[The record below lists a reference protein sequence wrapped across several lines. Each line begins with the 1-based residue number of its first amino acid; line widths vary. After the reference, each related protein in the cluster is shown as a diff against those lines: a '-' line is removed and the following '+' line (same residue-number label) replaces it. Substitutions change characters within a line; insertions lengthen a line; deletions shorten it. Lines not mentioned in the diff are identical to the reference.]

1 MKAYLISIGDELLI
15 GQTINTNVAYIG
27 RALSDINI
35 EVIESSVVGDKMEAI
50 LYELDKASSVADLI
64 VITGGLGPTHDD
76 ITRSAIVKYFNTE
89 LIQNKEVLDDI
100 QQFFS
105 KRGRTVTELNASQ
118 ALVPQIAIPI
128 RNKRGTAPG
137 MWIEKN
143 NKIYIVMPGVPY
155 EMKGMM
161 EDFVIPK
168 LSDLTKGNGSVIK
181 KLILQTTGIPEST
194 LFERLGNLD
203 ELLQGAKIAFLPN
216 QYGVKLRIT
225 VTEANA
231 EVAANRLNE
240 IEQKIRTKVGRYI
253 FARGEETLEE
263 VIGKILSERGL
274 TLSVAE
280 SCTGGEICT
289 RLTNVSGSSKY
300 FERGIITYSN
310 AAKVELLKVNEDT
323 IAEVGAVSLEVAM
336 QMAEGVRAVSGT
348 DIGIST
354 TGILGPTGATTNK
367 PVGLVYIGYCDEKV
381 CTAKKFLFGD
391 DRILNKQRATQAAL
405 EMLRRQ
411 LLGISDEE

>member
-27 RALSDINI
+27 SSLSDINI
-35 EVIESSVVGDKMEAI
+35 EVIKSSVVGDNLDSILSELSEACD
-50 LYELDKASSVADLI
+50 LADLI

-89 LIQNKEVLDDI
+89 LIKSEEILENIK
-100 QQFFS
+100 QFFA

-118 ALVPQIAIPI
+118 ALVPKIAIPI
-128 RNKRGTAPG
+128 RNHRGTAPG
-137 MWIEKN
+137 MWIEQNK
-143 NKIYIVMPGVPY
+143 KIYVVMPGVPF

-168 LSDLTKGNGSVIK
+168 LSEKTKGNGIVIK
-181 KLILQTTGIPEST
+181 KLILQTTGIPESN

-203 ELLQGAKIAFLPN
+203 ELLLGAQMAFLPS
-216 QYGVKLRIT
+216 QYGVKLRVT
-225 VTEANA
+225 VKDKDESSAL
-231 EVAANRLNE
+231 NRLNE

-253 FARGEETLEE
+253 YARGDETLEE
-263 VIGKILSERGL
+263 VIGKILIDRGL
-274 TLSVAE
+274 TLAVAE
-280 SCTGGEICT
+280 SCTGGEVSSRI
-289 RLTNVSGSSKY
+289 TNVSGSSKY
-300 FERGIITYSN
+300 FERGIVTYSN
-310 AAKVELLKVNEDT
+310 ASKVELLKVNEDT
-323 IAEVGAVSLEVAM
+323 IAEFGAVSREVAM
-336 QMAEGVRAVSGT
+336 QMAEGVKAISGT

-391 DRILNKQRATQAAL
+391 NRLLNKQRATQAAL

>member
-27 RALSDINI
+27 SALSDINI

-50 LYELDKASSVADLI
+50 LYELDKASSMADLI

>member
-105 KRGRTVTELNASQ
+105 KRGRMVTELNASQ
-118 ALVPQIAIPI
+118 ALVPKIAIPM

-225 VTEANA
+225 VTEVSD
-231 EVAANRLNE
+231 EVAVNRLNE

-323 IAEVGAVSLEVAM
+323 IAEVGVVSLEVAM

>member
-27 RALSDINI
+27 SALSDLSI
-35 EVIESSVVGDKMEAI
+35 EVIETSVVGDNLDSI
-50 LYELDKASSVADLI
+50 ISELQKASSMADLI

-76 ITRSAIVKYFNTE
+76 VTRSAIVKYFNTE
-89 LIQNKEVLDDI
+89 LVQNDEVLEDI
-100 QQFFS
+100 QTFFS

-118 ALVPQIAIPI
+118 ALVPKIAIPI

-137 MWIEKN
+137 MWIEQQG
-143 NKIYIVMPGVPY
+143 KIYVVMPGVPY

-168 LSDLTKGNGSVIK
+168 LSEMTKGNGSVIK

-203 ELLQGAKIAFLPN
+203 ELLLGAKMAFLPN

-225 VTEANA
+225 VTEKDDQI
-231 EVAANRLNE
+231 AASRLNE

-253 FARGEETLEE
+253 YARGEETLEE
-263 VIGKILSERGL
+263 VIGKILSDRGL
-274 TLSVAE
+274 TLAVAE

-289 RLTNVSGSSKY
+289 RITNVSGSSKY
-300 FERGIITYSN
+300 FERGIVTYSN
-310 AAKVELLKVNEDT
+310 ASKVELLKVNEDT
-323 IAEVGAVSLEVAM
+323 LAEHGAVSSEVAM

-381 CTAKKFLFGD
+381 CTARKFLFGD

-411 LLGISDEE
+411 LLGISYDD

>member
-27 RALSDINI
+27 SALSDINI
-35 EVIESSVVGDKMEAI
+35 EVIESSVVGDNMEAI
-50 LYELDKASSVADLI
+50 INELDKASSMADLI

-76 ITRSAIVKYFNTE
+76 ITRSAIVKYFKTE
-89 LIQNKEVLDDI
+89 LIQNKEVLEDI

-181 KLILQTTGIPEST
+181 KIILQTTGIPEST

-231 EVAANRLNE
+231 EVALNRLNE

-323 IAEVGAVSLEVAM
+323 IAEAGAVSPEVAM

>member
-118 ALVPQIAIPI
+118 ALVPKIAIPI

-323 IAEVGAVSLEVAM
+323 IAKVGAVSLEVAM

>member
-27 RALSDINI
+27 SALSDINI
-35 EVIESSVVGDKMEAI
+35 EVIETSVVGDNMDSI
-50 LYELDKASSVADLI
+50 LQELSKASSMADLI
-64 VITGGLGPTHDD
+64 IITGGLGPTHDD

-89 LIQNKEVLDDI
+89 LIQSKEVLDDI
-100 QQFFS
+100 TEFFS
-105 KRGRTVTELNASQ
+105 RRGRKVTELNATQ
-118 ALVPQIAIPI
+118 ALVPKIATPI

-137 MWIEKN
+137 IWIEKD
-143 NKIYIVMPGVPY
+143 NKIFVVMPGVPF

-161 EDFVIPK
+161 EEFVIPK
-168 LSDLTKGNGSVIK
+168 LSEITRNNGLVIK

-203 ELLQGAKIAFLPN
+203 ELLQGAQIAFLPS

-225 VTEANA
+225 VKEKNETDAINK
-231 EVAANRLNE
+231 LNE

-253 FARGEETLEE
+253 YARGDETLEE
-263 VIGKILSERGL
+263 VIGKILSDRGL
-274 TLSVAE
+274 TIAVAE
-280 SCTGGEICT
+280 SCTGGEVCSRI
-289 RLTNVSGSSKY
+289 TNVSGSSKY
-300 FERGIITYSN
+300 FERGIVTYSN

-323 IAEVGAVSLEVAM
+323 LAEVGAVSREVAM

-348 DIGIST
+348 DIGLST

-367 PVGLVYIGYCDEKV
+367 PVGLVYIGYCDDKV
-381 CTAKKFLFGD
+381 CTAKKFLFGE

-405 EMLRRQ
+405 EMLRRK

>member
-1 MKAYLISIGDELLI
+1 M
-15 GQTINTNVAYIG
+15 
-27 RALSDINI
+27 
-35 EVIESSVVGDKMEAI
+35 
-50 LYELDKASSVADLI
+50 
-64 VITGGLGPTHDD
+64 
-76 ITRSAIVKYFNTE
+76 
-89 LIQNKEVLDDI
+89 
-100 QQFFS
+100 
-105 KRGRTVTELNASQ
+105 
-118 ALVPQIAIPI
+118 
-128 RNKRGTAPG
+128 
-137 MWIEKN
+137 
-143 NKIYIVMPGVPY
+143 
-155 EMKGMM
+155 
-161 EDFVIPK
+161 
-168 LSDLTKGNGSVIK
+168 
-181 KLILQTTGIPEST
+181 
-194 LFERLGNLD
+194 
-203 ELLQGAKIAFLPN
+203 AFLPN

-225 VTEANA
+225 VTDLNDKD
-231 EVAANRLNE
+231 AANRLNE

-300 FERGIITYSN
+300 FERGIVTYSN

-323 IAEVGAVSLEVAM
+323 IAQVGAVSPEVAM

-381 CTAKKFLFGD
+381 CTAKKFLFGE

>member
-15 GQTINTNVAYIG
+15 GQTINTNAAYIG
-27 RALSDINI
+27 NALSDLSI
-35 EVIESSVVGDKMEAI
+35 EVIETSVVGDNLDSI
-50 LYELDKASSVADLI
+50 ISELQKASSMADLI

-76 ITRSAIVKYFNTE
+76 VTRSAIVKYFNTE
-89 LIQNKEVLDDI
+89 LVQNNEVLEDI
-100 QQFFS
+100 QTFFS

-118 ALVPQIAIPI
+118 ALVPKIAIPI

-137 MWIEKN
+137 MWIEHQG
-143 NKIYIVMPGVPY
+143 KIYVVMPGVPY

-168 LSDLTKGNGSVIK
+168 LSEMTKGNGSVIK

-203 ELLQGAKIAFLPN
+203 ELLLGAKMAFLPN

-225 VTEANA
+225 VTEKDDQI
-231 EVAANRLNE
+231 AASRLNE

-253 FARGEETLEE
+253 YARGEETLEE
-263 VIGKILSERGL
+263 VIGKILSDRGL
-274 TLSVAE
+274 TLAVAE
-280 SCTGGEICT
+280 SCTGGEVCT
-289 RLTNVSGSSKY
+289 RITNVSGSSKY
-300 FERGIITYSN
+300 FERGIVTYSN

-323 IAEVGAVSLEVAM
+323 LAEHGAVSSEVAM

-381 CTAKKFLFGD
+381 CTARKFLFGD

-411 LLGISDEE
+411 LLGISYED

>member
-27 RALSDINI
+27 SALSDINI
-35 EVIESSVVGDKMEAI
+35 EVIESSVVGDNMEAI
-50 LYELDKASSVADLI
+50 LHELDKASSMADLI

-76 ITRSAIVKYFNTE
+76 ITRSAIVKYFKTE
-89 LIQNKEVLDDI
+89 LVQSKEVLEDI

-118 ALVPQIAIPI
+118 ALVPKIAIPI

-143 NKIYIVMPGVPY
+143 KKIYVVMPGVPY

-161 EDFVIPK
+161 EDFVIPR
-168 LSDLTKGNGSVIK
+168 LSEMTKGNGNVIK

-203 ELLQGAKIAFLPN
+203 ELLQGAKMAFLPN

-225 VTEANA
+225 VTDSNDKD
-231 EVAANRLNE
+231 AANRLNE

-263 VIGKILSERGL
+263 VIAKILSERGL

-300 FERGIITYSN
+300 FERGIVTYSN

-323 IAEVGAVSLEVAM
+323 IAQVGAVSPEVAM